1 MTHILEF
8 LACELGTVT
17 LEIAPCT
24 RGGYEVQLR
33 ADGLDEEAE
42 AKRAADAVAMAAA
55 KALADYRARHDAS
68 LQQAESQAA
77 GARETIAVIDELMT
91 EAE

>member
-17 LEIAPCT
+17 LEIVPT
-24 RGGYEVQLR
+24 GHGFSVQLQAR
-33 ADGLDEEAE
+33 GADVEYTSPSLE
-42 AKRAADAVAMAAA
+42 DAVDTVAS
-55 KALADYRARHDAS
+55 KAVADYRAKHAAT

-77 GARETIAVIDELMT
+77 SARETIAAIDELMT
-91 EAE
+91 EAN